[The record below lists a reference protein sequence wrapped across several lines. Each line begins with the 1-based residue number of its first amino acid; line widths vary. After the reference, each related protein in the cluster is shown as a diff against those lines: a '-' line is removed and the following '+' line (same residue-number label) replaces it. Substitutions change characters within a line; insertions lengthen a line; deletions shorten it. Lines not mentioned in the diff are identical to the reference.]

1 MVLLTDPELNNQV
14 KSQLLWDNRVS
25 ATDVNVTVDN
35 GTAVLTG
42 VVPSY
47 RAKVAAAEDAW
58 TVPGVV
64 KVNNQLRVQYPTT
77 VTVPADSEI
86 AANIKTVLTLEPNID
101 SSKIN
106 VGVVGGVVTL
116 TGTVNNYWKKIQAE
130 EDAYGITGVIDVINE
145 LGVVPTEK
153 LSDEVIARNI
163 EAALERNFNV
173 NVDNVTVKVSNGVV
187 TLSGTVA
194 NWSAWQ
200 AAYNAAAYTSGVI
213 NVVDQLSIRYA

>member
-1 MVLLTDPELNNQV
+1 M
-14 KSQLLWDNRVS
+14 
-25 ATDVNVTVDN
+25 
-35 GTAVLTG
+35 
-42 VVPSY
+42 
-47 RAKVAAAEDAW
+47 
-58 TVPGVV
+58 
-64 KVNNQLRVQYPTT
+64 
-77 VTVPADSEI
+77 
-86 AANIKTVLTLEPNID
+86 LEPNID

-106 VGVVGGVVTL
+106 VSVAGGVVTL
-116 TGTVNNYWKKIQAE
+116 GGTVDNYWKKIQAE

-194 NWSAWQ
+194 NWAAWR
-200 AAYNAAAYTSGVI
+200 AAYNTAAYTSGVI

>member
-1 MVLLTDPELNNQV
+1 MVLLTDPELSNQV
-14 KSQLLWDNRVS
+14 KSQLLWDDRVRAS
-25 ATDVNVTVDN
+25 DINVTVDN

-58 TVPGVV
+58 TVPGVI

-86 AANIKTVLTLEPNID
+86 AANIKTVIMLEPNID

-106 VGVVGGVVTL
+106 VSVAGGVVTL
-116 TGTVNNYWKKIQAE
+116 GGTVDNYWKKIQAE

-194 NWSAWQ
+194 NWAAWR
-200 AAYNAAAYTSGVI
+200 AAYNTAAYTSGVI